1 MNKKI
6 LLCLLLVFPLFAFA
20 QGGSRLDGKVLD
32 NESRKGVDGVH
43 IVIKELSKGTF
54 SDSEGLYSFGNIP
67 NGEYTLS
74 ISAIG
79 YETQQQKVELDKN
92 TLLNFYLSKDM
103 GDLSEVIVTGTRTR
117 KTLENTPILTKL
129 VQGDELR
136 KAGAITALDALEY
149 AMPGVQFM
157 PDAHGDNLQIQ
168 GLDNKYVLVLLD
180 GERLVGETR
189 ANVNFDRISAYDIKQ
204 IEIING
210 ASSVLYG
217 SNAIGGVINI
227 ITNSNDKPWLQANAG
242 VRLAKYNDLTT
253 NVAVGMKKEKLRFD
267 LSAFR
272 RSTDGYDLTPEASP
286 GIYTVKPFEDYSG
299 KLKVG
304 YDFSDRF
311 KVNANFTY
319 YRHELSNPPKSPL
332 SAHSLNKNYTAGFQ
346 TLWKT
351 SEKNS
356 IEIKLHTDR
365 YNKYTVYE
373 KLDSVPKNAENNYNV
388 LKISDTYFI
397 NENTNI
403 IGGIEYNYE
412 SILSDLFDAKRALK
426 TKKVAD
432 FNAFTQIDHHI
443 NKDLELVAGARYT
456 KHENFGGNFTSSFA
470 LLYKLGNLK
479 FRGNIASGYRTPS
492 LKEMYY
498 DFDHGGM
505 FWIFGNPDLKP
516 EKSLYTGIS
525 AEYGI
530 PKFNVTVNMYKNS
543 VEDKISL
550 LRRIRKGGTELHHVN
565 YNEARIKGLEAYVKF
580 TLLKQFKG
588 QLGYAYADAED
599 VKTGLQL
606 GGNSKNTYTA
616 GLVWNYSHRNYPFSI
631 SINGKGTSGMI
642 YERVKTE
649 RDPATGK
656 RKEIIE
662 KEKSNSHSIWKL
674 TYSQDIKVLKKID
687 LTVFGSVQNLFNY
700 TEKKYLINPGRTYL
714 VGLQVFLNK

>member
-1 MNKKI
+1 MNKRVFV
-6 LLCLLLVFPLFAFA
+6 CLLSVLPFYILA
-20 QGGSRLDGKVLD
+20 QNNSGLSGKIID
-32 NESRKGVDGVH
+32 KESGRGIEGVH
-43 IVIKELSKGTF
+43 LIIKELSKGVS
-54 SDSEGLYSFGNIP
+54 SDIKGAYSFKNVP
-67 NGEYTLS
+67 NGVYTVRVT
-74 ISAIG
+74 AIG
-79 YETQQQKVELDKN
+79 YEVQQKKIELSK
-92 TLLNFYLSKDM
+92 TSVLNFLLTEEM

-117 KTLENTPILTKL
+117 KTLENTPVLTKL

-168 GLDNKYVLVLLD
+168 GLDNKYILVLLD

-227 ITNSNDKPWLQANAG
+227 ITNNNNKSSLKANGG
-242 VRLAKYNDLTT
+242 VRLAKYNDLTA
-253 NVAVGMKKEKLRFD
+253 NIALGMKKNRLSFD

-286 GIYTVKPFEDYSG
+286 GIYTVRPFEDYSG

-304 YDFSDRF
+304 YDFSDKF
-311 KVNANFTY
+311 KINTNVTY

-332 SAHSLNKNYTAGFQ
+332 FAHSLNKNYTAGLQ
-346 TLWKT
+346 ALWKT

-373 KLDSVPKNAENNYNV
+373 KLDSMPKNAENSYNV

-403 IGGIEYNYE
+403 IGGVEYNKE
-412 SILSDLFDAKRALK
+412 LILSDLFDAKRNLK
-426 TKKVAD
+426 TKGVAD
-432 FNAFTQIDHHI
+432 VNVFTQIDHHI
-443 NKDLELVAGARYT
+443 NKALELVAGARYT

-470 LLYKLGNLK
+470 LLYKLSNLK
-479 FRGNIASGYRTPS
+479 FRGNIASGYRAPS

-516 EKSLYTGIS
+516 EKSLYTGLS

-530 PKFNVTVNMYKNS
+530 PKFNITVNVYKNS
-543 VEDKISL
+543 VEDKISTL
-550 LRRIRKGGTELHHVN
+550 YRIKNGGTELHYTN
-565 YNEARIKGLEAYVKF
+565 YNQARIKGVESYVKF
-580 TLLKQFKG
+580 TILNQIKG
-588 QLGYAYADAED
+588 QLGYAYVDAVD

-616 GLVWNYSHRNYPFSI
+616 GLVWNFPHSKYPFSV
-631 SINGKGTSGMI
+631 SINGKGTSGML
-642 YERVKTE
+642 YERVNTQIN
-649 RDPATGK
+649 PANGQGK
-656 RKEIIE
+656 SVIV
-662 KEKSNSHSIWKL
+662 KEKSKAHSIWKA
-674 TYSQDIKVLKKID
+674 TYSQDIKVFNNID
-687 LTVFGSVQNLFNY
+687 VTVFGSVQNLFNY
-700 TEKKYLINPGRTYL
+700 TEKQYLINPGRTYL
-714 VGLQVFLNK
+714 VGLQVYLNK